1 MWKGIDVSDNQGVI
15 DWAKVKAAGVQFAI
29 LRSVRRSGK
38 TDYQFSSNLAGCQA
52 QGIPVEVYK
61 YTYATSQQAAMEEA
75 RQVVELLQSH
85 NLLNTRVWWDVEDR
99 PTLQPLGITAL
110 TSCIKAAQAVVE
122 AAGYQ
127 FGIYTG
133 EYVITEKWFDYE
145 EFSCRYWVARYPF
158 DKTTA
163 EKTMETTPDE
173 NYRPRVPMD
182 IFGWQWTSKGSV
194 PGISGAVDL
203 DVCYYDPKEEEKM
216 TEAQVRQKIVDTATQ
231 WLGCKESNGTHRPII
246 DLYNTYKPLPRGY
259 KVEYTDSWC
268 ATFCSAIA
276 IAAGFT
282 DIIPLECSCGNL
294 ITLFKALARWVEDD
308 AYIPNPGDF
317 VFYDWNDTGAGDCT
331 GWPDHVG
338 IVAEVTGPM
347 IKVIEGNKNDA
358 VDYRVIAV
366 NARYIRGYGTPDY
379 ASKATVTT
387 EVPAVP
393 AKQRTVTANVL
404 NIRKEASASSED
416 IGDLIKGSVITVD
429 RTENGWAHFEGWA
442 SEKYLK

>member
-15 DWAKVKAAGVQFAI
+15 DWARVKAAGVQFAI

-38 TDYQFSSNLAGCQA
+38 TDYQFSANLVGCWA

-61 YTYATSQQAAMEEA
+61 YTYAASQQAAMEEA

-85 NLLNTRVWWDVEDR
+85 GLQGTRVWWDVEDR
-99 PTLQPLGITAL
+99 PTLQPLGKTAL
-110 TSCIKAAQAVVE
+110 AACIKAAKGVIE
-122 AAGYQ
+122 AAGCQ

-133 EYVITEKWFDYE
+133 EYVITEKWFDYG

-163 EKTMETTPDE
+163 EKTMDMTPDE

-182 IFGWQWTSKGSV
+182 ISGWQWTSKGSV

-203 DVCYYDPKEEEKM
+203 DICYYDPKEEEKV
-216 TEAQVRQKIVDTATQ
+216 TEAQVRQKIVDTATS
-231 WLGCKESNGTHRPII
+231 WLGCREANGTHRPII

-259 KVEYTDSWC
+259 KVKYTDSWC
-268 ATFCSAIA
+268 AAFCSAVA

-294 ITLFKALARWVEDD
+294 ITLFKALGRWVEDD
-308 AYIPNPGDF
+308 AYIPAPGDF
-317 VFYDWNDTGAGDCT
+317 IFYDWNDTGAGDCT

-338 IVAEVTGPM
+338 IVAEVIGPM

-358 VDYRVIAV
+358 VDYRAIAV
-366 NARYIRGYGTPDY
+366 NERYIRGYGMPDY
-379 ASKATVTT
+379 ASKATVTA
-387 EVPAVP
+387 EVPATP
-393 AKQRTVTANVL
+393 AKQRMVTANVL
-404 NIRKEASASSED
+404 NIRKEPSASSED
-416 IGDLIKGSVITVD
+416 LGDLIKESVITVD